1 MSARSRR
8 AQSRSQDGFV
18 GGAEMLL
25 FGVLVFVIGTL
36 VIVNVWGTI
45 EAKLAVAG
53 AAREAARAY
62 AEADVFT
69 DADALA
75 IADAAARESLEASGR
90 HPVAGSNYTITV
102 DSTGAGAAFERC
114 ERVIVEVSYD
124 VPTVRLPIGGD
135 GWGGSL
141 VTVRSRHT
149 ELVDPYRSGIP
160 GLAQC

>member
-1 MSARSRR
+1 MTVASTGRR
-8 AQSRSQDGFV
+8 DQAGFV

-36 VIVNVWGTI
+36 LIVSVWGTI
-45 EAKLAVAG
+45 EAKQAVAG

-62 AEADVFT
+62 AEADVLT
-69 DADALA
+69 DAEALA
-75 IADAAARESLEASGR
+75 VADAAARASLEASGR
-90 HPVAGSNYTITV
+90 HPVPGANYTITV
-102 DSTGAGAAFERC
+102 VSTGASEAFERC
-114 ERVIVEVSYD
+114 ERVVVEVAYD

-160 GLAQC
+160 GLALC